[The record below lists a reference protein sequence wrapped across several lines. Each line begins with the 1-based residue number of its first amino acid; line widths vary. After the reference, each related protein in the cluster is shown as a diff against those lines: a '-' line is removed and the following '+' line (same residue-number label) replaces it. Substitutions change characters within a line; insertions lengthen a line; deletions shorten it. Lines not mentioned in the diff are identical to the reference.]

1 MAIPVEP
8 RAAGVP
14 SAVLAS
20 SSVTVPVAVDGLTV
34 VVKVTVAPNAGESV
48 DAASVVVED
57 PDPLTVTVTL
67 LDVLPT

>member
-1 MAIPVEP
+1 M
-8 RAAGVP
+8 G
-14 SAVLAS
+14 LA
-20 SSVTVPVAVDGLTV
+20 
-34 VVKVTVAPNAGESV
+34 VKVTVAPNAGESV